1 VDPPEDQ
8 LEKGADGLMYLKDG
22 SRAPVAPNAELASGF
37 LEGSNVNAVEAL
49 TELLS
54 LARQYETQVKLMK
67 NVDENSQAA
76 ARLLQVS

>member
-1 VDPPEDQ
+1 MTEFRNGD
-8 LEKGADGLMYLKDG
+8 
-22 SRAPVAPNAELASGF
+22 VARCGFDASQSAVCLFQYGNH
-37 LEGSNVNAVEAL
+37 GSNVNAVEAL